1 MTYLANMSTGAL
13 VAQTL
18 WEQPAIVCSDLSF
31 TLMEMEPISGT
42 VNEAKT

>member
-18 WEQPAIVCSDLSF
+18 WEQLDIVCSDLSF

-42 VNEAKT
+42 VDEAKT